1 MKKVA
6 LITGAAKG
14 IGREIALVL
23 DQAGYQIAINYHGSA
38 QKAHSLQEAL
48 ANFSQ
53 CYQTDVSDFDAVLQM
68 INQVHQDFGQI
79 DVLINNSGITKDN
92 LLLRMSPE
100 DFNQVMSINLGGT
113 FNTIKAITPILMRQK
128 SGVIINVSSVIG
140 IMGNIGQANYAA
152 SKAAIIGLTKSV
164 AKELASRN
172 IRCNAIAPGFI
183 ESDMSNAIETVAKE
197 KIIANIP
204 LRRLGSP
211 SDVAHAVK
219 FLVSEQASYITGQTL
234 VIDGGLM
241 NG

>member
-1 MKKVA
+1 
-6 LITGAAKG
+6 
-14 IGREIALVL
+14 
-23 DQAGYQIAINYHGSA
+23 
-38 QKAHSLQEAL
+38 
-48 ANFSQ
+48 
-53 CYQTDVSDFDAVLQM
+53 
-68 INQVHQDFGQI
+68 
-79 DVLINNSGITKDN
+79 
-92 LLLRMSPE
+92 MSPK
-100 DFNQVMSINLGGT
+100 DFNQVMSINIGGT

-128 SGVIINVSSVIG
+128 SGVIINISSVIG